1 MAFSLFKQAKRFG
14 KPKSIVTDLLPPVK
28 NTFEKSTHIVV
39 KDFDD
44 DISNNLV
51 EPFKKTFKSWYKKT
65 KGFKSYEG
73 ANSLINN
80 FIFYYNFIKSHS
92 SLKNLTPTEVCGI
105 NYTHQE
111 KVNCFIKY

>member
-65 KGFKSYEG
+65 KGFKG
-73 ANSLINN
+73 LIALLITLFFTTILLNL
-80 FIFYYNFIKSHS
+80 IHH
-92 SLKNLTPTEVCGI
+92 LKI
-105 NYTHQE
+105 
-111 KVNCFIKY
+111 